1 MKDFTDLNARLQN
14 LTAGLDGELWRRFM
28 TEADPPRS
36 LPPEQ
41 EILDL
46 VFRDAKAVSGY
57 VPDLMSVM
65 RRNAPEELDAAN
77 RQALTGILGLIQL
90 IVRLLFMIL
99 LIPRYLDHEDLI
111 TTFNAYRQTLT
122 FVEGYLAQADRR

>member
-1 MKDFTDLNARLQN
+1 MKTFTELNTRLQN
-14 LTAGLDGELWRRFM
+14 LTASLDGELWRRLM

-41 EILDL
+41 DILDM

-57 VPDLMSVM
+57 VPDLMLIM
-65 RRNAPEELDAAN
+65 RRHMPGELDAAE

-90 IVRLLFMIL
+90 IVRLLLMIL
-99 LIPRYLDHEDLI
+99 LLPSYREHQDLI
-111 TTFNAYRQTLT
+111 VTFNAYRQTLT
-122 FVEGYLAQADRR
+122 FTEDYLAQADRR

>member
-1 MKDFTDLNARLQN
+1 
-14 LTAGLDGELWRRFM
+14 M
-28 TEADPPRS
+28 TEADPPRR

-65 RRNAPEELDAAN
+65 RRHAPDELDVAN

-122 FVEGYLAQADRR
+122 FVEDYLAQADRR